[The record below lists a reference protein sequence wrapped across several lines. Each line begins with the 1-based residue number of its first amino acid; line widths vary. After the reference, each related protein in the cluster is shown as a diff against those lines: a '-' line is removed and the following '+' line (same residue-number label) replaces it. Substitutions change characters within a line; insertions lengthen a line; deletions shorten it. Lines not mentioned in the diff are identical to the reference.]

1 MSEKIYDSIIS
12 DINSRERWEAR
23 QGLWY
28 QMRNDGL
35 ARKQKP
41 WPNAADMHFPLVD
54 TTINKLKPG
63 FFQQAMGLN
72 VLATFVP
79 MRSQLAGFTSAAGK
93 RAWSGKGLLESR
105 YQEG

>member
-63 FFQQAMGLN
+63 FFQRLIGITW
-72 VLATFVP
+72 V
-79 MRSQLAGFTSAAGK
+79 MRSAPSTPFVQGGTIIYIGSID
-93 RAWSGKGLLESR
+93 
-105 YQEG
+105 